1 MNEISYS
8 FEQPRIE
15 YRYEFLSVSS
25 SKQVRKLVLLTLTE
39 LEDIYNL
46 ALLDLLPNGETSD
59 ISESKN
65 NDLKTILATVIKIVI
80 DFLDK
85 KPSTIILFQGSDEK
99 RQRLYRI
106 VINQEL
112 EELKNVFNI
121 FGSISDEITL
131 FEPNK
136 PYDFFLISKK

>member
-1 MNEISYS
+1 MNEISYP

-39 LEDIYNL
+39 LENIYNL

-65 NDLKTILATVIKIVI
+65 NDLKTILSTVIKIVI
-80 DFLDK
+80 DFFDK

-112 EELKNVFNI
+112 EELLKVFNI
-121 FGSISDEITL
+121 FGSISDEISL
-131 FEPNK
+131 FESNK

>member
-1 MNEISYS
+1 MNEISYP

-15 YRYEFLSVSS
+15 YRYEFLSVSF

-39 LEDIYNL
+39 LEDVYNL

-85 KPSTIILFQGSDEK
+85 KPSTIVLFQGSAENAKDF
-99 RQRLYRI
+99 I
-106 VINQEL
+106 EL
-112 EELKNVFNI
+112 LLIKN
-121 FGSISDEITL
+121 
-131 FEPNK
+131 
-136 PYDFFLISKK
+136 